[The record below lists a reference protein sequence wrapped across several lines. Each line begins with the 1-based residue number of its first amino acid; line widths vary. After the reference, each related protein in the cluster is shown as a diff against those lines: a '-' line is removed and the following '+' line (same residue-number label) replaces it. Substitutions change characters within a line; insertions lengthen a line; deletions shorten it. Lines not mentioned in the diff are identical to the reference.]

1 MHNGERHPK
10 TRQKLQ
16 APLSMNKYSIQDKM
30 NGADLHGL
38 SCRVPKP
45 TEKQSKCSHT
55 KFTQIDKGFSDWWTN
70 EWISH
75 FQNVE
80 VDTFEDIPNTNNLR
94 CSLCGYTRRY

>member
-1 MHNGERHPK
+1 MIVNGMHGQIGWMLTKNHME
-10 TRQKLQ
+10 QL
-16 APLSMNKYSIQDKM
+16 KM
-30 NGADLHGL
+30 NGADLYGL

-55 KFTQIDKGFSDWWTN
+55 KFTQIDKGFRDWWTN
-70 EWISH
+70 EWISN